1 MIPEALINVFQYID
15 TFRGKMINDLKE
27 AVGIKSI
34 SGSSEHSKDILKMIN
49 WTEGWL
55 KKLNVKYECFDI
67 GNYEADGKIIK
78 LPLVILATIG
88 NDPKKKTVCAYSRL
102 DVKNADSKQWKSDP
116 WKLEERNKRL
126 YGRGTCKG
134 KGTLLSWFHC
144 IEAFQKQNV
153 KLPVNLKLII
163 EGMFEMGSFGMEQF
177 LYTQRLTFI
186 KNIDYIC
193 VCESEWINTTLPC
206 LSYATVGIC
215 QYEIVCASLEGS
227 HDAKKILEFIFTNC
241 VDNLGNILIPN
252 VKDDVLQI
260 TPDGEQSYETI
271 RCDLSLIK
279 KNLPEFMQNWDQR
292 KILMRLWQFPSILCD
307 EPEEVSCTC
316 DNSGGSA
323 KGWSRKM
330 ILKIVPVQTPDRCNK
345 AVLQHIKK
353 LCENQ
358 FLGKFTISCKITN
371 ENKKMVCSIKKGDKT
386 ELEISCTNT
395 ASSKPWKEDINS
407 AHFQAARKAIV
418 NVFKEEPNIIR
429 ESMDIAIIM
438 ILQKVVQKSNI
449 VLMPLGNNEMDENDA
464 NECVIIRNYFESKK
478 MLAAYLFEV
487 AGIR

>member
-1 MIPEALINVFQYID
+1 MIPEALIKVFQYID
-15 TFRGKMINDLKE
+15 TFRDRMIIDLKE

-34 SGSSEHSKDILKMIN
+34 SGSSEHSKEILKMIY

-55 KKLNVKYECFDI
+55 KKFNIKYECFDI

-88 NDPKKKTVCAYSRL
+88 NDSKKKTVCAYSRL
-102 DVKNADSKQWKSDP
+102 DVKNADRKQWKSDP

-177 LYTQRLTFI
+177 MYTQRLTFI
-186 KNIDYIC
+186 KNIDFIC

-215 QYEIVCASLEGS
+215 QYEIVCTGN
-227 HDAKKILEFIFTNC
+227 DAKKILNFIITNC
-241 VDNLGNILIPN
+241 VDNFGNILIPN

-292 KILMRLWQFPSILCD
+292 KILMRLWQFPSILCN
-307 EPEEVSCTC
+307 EPAEEVSCTC
-316 DNSGGSA
+316 GGSDGGSA
-323 KGWSRKM
+323 TGWSRKM

-345 AVLQHIKK
+345 AVLQHIRK
-353 LCENQ
+353 LCEIQ
-358 FLGKFTISCKITN
+358 FSTGKFTISCKITN
-371 ENKKMVCSIKKGDKT
+371 ENKKMVCTVKNGDKT
-386 ELEISCTNT
+386 ELQVSCTNT
-395 ASSKPWKEDINS
+395 ASTRPWKEDINS

-438 ILQKVVQKSNI
+438 ILEKVVQKSI

-464 NECVIIRNYFESKK
+464 DECVIIRNYIESKK

-487 AGIR
+487 AGI